1 MGPGL
6 GLDLAGDLVP
16 ILRSP
21 SVDELEEVVRF
32 RVTKFTIS
40 APKLRLVGD
49 LLPELLCREKRT
61 NIFNVRS
68 LLTNMMG
75 REVFTKYDV
84 YLNE

>member
-21 SVDELEEVVRF
+21 SVEELEEVVRF

-40 APKLRLVGD
+40 APILRLVGD
-49 LLPELLCREKRT
+49 LLPELLCRE
-61 NIFNVRS
+61 
-68 LLTNMMG
+68 
-75 REVFTKYDV
+75 E
-84 YLNE
+84 